1 MKKKKVEND
10 TNPAEVLSGIAHYA
24 NVAREIIDDNELPER
39 KADYKAALK
48 SLFAE
53 VAELKEL
60 PVPNPP
66 KKPKSTAI
74 PLDELTVEQFEAM
87 SEEEVYETYAKDI
100 KEHGE
105 WIWREQDRGGPTYD
119 LESCIEQ
126 AKKEL
131 MEGYWG
137 PLSE

>member
-1 MKKKKVEND
+1 MKKKKIE
-10 TNPAEVLSGIAHYA
+10 TNPADVLSSIAYHA
-24 NVAREIIDDNELPER
+24 NVAMGIIDDKELPER
-39 KADYKAALK
+39 KKDYKAALK
-48 SLFAE
+48 SLFTE
-53 VAELKEL
+53 VDELKEL

-66 KKPKSTAI
+66 KKPESTAI
-74 PLDELTVEQFEAM
+74 PLDKLTAEQFEAM
-87 SEEEVYETYAKDI
+87 SEDEIYETYAKDI

-105 WIWREQDRGGPTYD
+105 WIWREQDRGAPSYD